1 MSHLR
6 RVKLLDGNIKPCVI
20 PKRLVYLCK
29 RSSANLCPNAL
40 KKDPEK
46 KGGRGE
52 WVSNERSKERT
63 DFANKSAKRSSHKV
77 DALFSCSR
85 TCCGT
90 SLSCGIL
97 RNGSIGQRHPF
108 SVLFCLILLKNV
120 RRAFSKKSGN
130 GLGIVEKKKKRSNH
144 SQQNKNFFPFLF
156 LTTFFCSCLLFFR
169 TKSCLLSCTSLHKL
183 NIIRTH

>member
-1 MSHLR
+1 M
-6 RVKLLDGNIKPCVI
+6 
-20 PKRLVYLCK
+20 
-29 RSSANLCPNAL
+29 
-40 KKDPEK
+40 
-46 KGGRGE
+46 
-52 WVSNERSKERT
+52 SNERSKERT
-63 DFANKSAKRSSHKV
+63 DLANKSAKRSSHKV

-130 GLGIVEKKKKRSNH
+130 GLGIVEKKKRSNH

>member
-1 MSHLR
+1 MCHLR
-6 RVKLLDGNIKPCVI
+6 RVKLFDGNIKTCVI
-20 PKRLVYLCK
+20 PKRLVHLRK
-29 RSSANLCPNAL
+29 RSSANLCPNTL
-40 KKDPEK
+40 KKDLEK
-46 KGGRGE
+46 KRGRGE
-52 WVSNERSKERT
+52 CVSNERSKERT

-90 SLSCGIL
+90 SLSCSIL

-130 GLGIVEKKKKRSNH
+130 GLGIVEKKREAITP
-144 SQQNKNFFPFLF
+144 NKTKTFFPF
-156 LTTFFCSCLLFFR
+156 FFSQPFFVHACCFSGR
-169 TKSCLLSCTSLHKL
+169 RAKSCLVRVFTS
-183 NIIRTH
+183 

>member
-1 MSHLR
+1 MCHLR

-120 RRAFSKKSGN
+120 RRAFSKKKAVTVW
-130 GLGIVEKKKKRSNH
+130 GLSKKKKRSNH

-156 LTTFFCSCLLFFR
+156 LITCFCSFVVVFQDEELLVVLYESSQV
-169 TKSCLLSCTSLHKL
+169 KH
-183 NIIRTH
+183 H